1 MMRRIPAEF
10 RFHVVFAAAMLGA
23 LIGSPALG
31 YFLGPH

>member
-10 RFHVVFAAAMLGA
+10 RFHIVFALLMIAAVL
-23 LIGSPALG
+23 GSPLLG